1 VRAGNER
8 GPDRFAP
15 PITWFGAGLLLGLVL
30 LASIRVL
37 IEPGLPTIGA
47 RIAAAGAQPVWRR
60 LLVVF
65 VAAVGEEVLFRL
77 LLLSGI
83 LGVLARLG
91 RLGAPIP
98 GAPVV
103 WAANG
108 LSSLAFA
115 LAHLPAW
122 GGAGSMSA
130 GLMVAV
136 LALNAAGGLFFGHAF
151 ASRGIAAAIW
161 AHAGADCAIQLIGP
175 LTG

>member
-1 VRAGNER
+1 LV
-8 GPDRFAP
+8 
-15 PITWFGAGLLLGLVL
+15 GLVL
-30 LASIRVL
+30 LASLRLL
-37 IEPGLPTIGA
+37 IEPVLPAIGG
-47 RIAAAGAQPVWRR
+47 RIAAAGAQPLWRR

-77 LLLSGI
+77 LLMSAI
-83 LGVLARLG
+83 LGVLVRLG
-91 RLGAPIP
+91 RLGAPLP

-108 LSSLAFA
+108 LSALAFA

-122 GGAGSMSA
+122 GGAGSTTA
-130 GLMVAV
+130 GLTVAV

-151 ASRGIAAAIW
+151 ASRGAAAAIW

-175 LTG
+175 WTG